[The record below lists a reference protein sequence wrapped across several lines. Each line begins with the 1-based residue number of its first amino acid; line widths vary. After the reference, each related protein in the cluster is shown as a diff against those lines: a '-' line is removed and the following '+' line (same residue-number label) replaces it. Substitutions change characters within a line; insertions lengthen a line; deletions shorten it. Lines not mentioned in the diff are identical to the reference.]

1 MTKILFVCGKNRRR
15 SPSAEEIF
23 TGMDGIEVSSAGTS
37 PESEC
42 QIDKDLLD
50 WADRVFVMEESQ
62 RRYLRTHFP
71 DALKDKKIVCLRIPD
86 VYGFM
91 QPELIAVLRAK
102 VMPLLR
108 QSNELNY

>member
-1 MTKILFVCGKNRRR
+1 LG
-15 SPSAEEIF
+15 
-23 TGMDGIEVSSAGTS
+23 G
-37 PESEC
+37 
-42 QIDKDLLD
+42 Q
-50 WADRVFVMEESQ
+50 VFVMEESQ

-71 DALKDKKIVCLRIPD
+71 DALKDKKIVCLRVLD

-108 QSNELNY
+108 QSNELNYLSKSDPNVRYVFDENSLLLQEDCFWVPADFGCGVVCAGDAAESDA